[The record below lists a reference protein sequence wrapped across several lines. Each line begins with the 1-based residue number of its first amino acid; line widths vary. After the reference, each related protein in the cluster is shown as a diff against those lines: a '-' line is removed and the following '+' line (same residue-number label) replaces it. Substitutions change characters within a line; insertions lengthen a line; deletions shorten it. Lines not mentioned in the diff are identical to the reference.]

1 MRKDFS
7 PFPWRG
13 SGASKKGAGPLRGRT
28 GFALRLRTGQACPL
42 VVGKRLAPD
51 DFPGSG
57 VAPAAPFAEVCIN
70 PANPSVAG
78 LKNLTDRSW
87 SAVLPT
93 GEKRPIEPGQTVRA
107 APGTRIE
114 FGAFAGEIEAAA
126 SKSIPVLRV
135 VYWAAACLVAAA
147 GLGVAGWFW
156 RGQRPIDDGGGR
168 HDGRTAA
175 AAPSPDQDPRWDAG
189 RPGVPPRADDSDT
202 DRATDAYNLAIR
214 SIEQEHFDDALA
226 QLAAAVRF
234 KPDFEAAYRTRSEVY
249 LSRGEV
255 RKGLEDAD
263 KAVELAPR
271 DALAYVNRSW
281 ARFQLN
287 QFDRA
292 EQDADQAIHLDGT
305 ISNAFLYRG
314 VARASSGRAAEG
326 VRDVYKALRLD
337 PNNGEAR
344 RQFNDL
350 AAGPLEGLFREPPTA
365 GRAETGSPARTAWA
379 PPSAE
384 DERDLLP
391 AVAGT
396 PASPVRP
403 AGGLNFNVLRYAIL
417 DAKAGT
423 LTLIGESDP
432 QWPTGPIPYLEHL
445 QAASKAP
452 LPKVSLETPESEFAR
467 VRSACPAPGSKKPS
481 PGPASIPTILLSRS
495 FSRPTSGGGWRKRW
509 TARSASTAAEGTPP
523 GWTKCWSLRPV
534 PRRRCGPG
542 LWLPP
547 QFLASFGGLRFRSQV
562 QFGELPTD
570 SQMARALLQAD
581 YSLKLATTW
590 APLRRHVAGYL
601 TFTDFCRGRRVEPGD
616 DLEIF
621 RWALEPA
628 HVPPGLFRRRRQ
640 DDLFLRGTASQG
652 GREPTGRQA
661 HPRGGP
667 GRLCAAYDR
676 AVRLAGPLVSGAPR
690 ISGGRQG
697 RRVGGG
703 AAAAESGPG
712 VRA

>member
-28 GFALRLRTGQACPL
+28 GFALRLRTGQAYPL

-168 HDGRTAA
+168 HDGRAAA

-287 QFDRA
+287 QFDPA

-314 VARASSGRAAEG
+314 VARASSGRAAEA

-403 AGGLNFNVLRYAIL
+403 VGGLNFNVLRYAIL
-417 DAKAGT
+417 DAKTGT

-467 VRSACPAPGSKKPS
+467 VRSA
-481 PGPASIPTILLSRS
+481 LSGAWVKET
-495 FSRPTSGGGWRKRW
+495 FSRAGEHPDNPLVAFLFQANLGWGLEEALDRTERINGRRGDA
-509 TARSASTAAEGTPP
+509 ARLDEMLEFATRSQEA
-523 GWTKCWSLRPV
+523 LR
-534 PRRRCGPG
+534 GPG

-547 QFLASFGGLRFRSQV
+547 QFLARFGGLRFRSQV

-570 SQMARALLQAD
+570 SQMARVLLQAD

-601 TFTDFCRGRRVEPGD
+601 TFTDFCRGRGVEPGD

-621 RWALEPA
+621 RWCSN
-628 HVPPGLFRRRRQ
+628 RRTSAWAISTTAPRRS
-640 DDLFLRGTASQG
+640 FPSRNRVS
-652 GREPTGRQA
+652 RW
-661 HPRGGP
+661 
-667 GRLCAAYDR
+667 
-676 AVRLAGPLVSGAPR
+676 SGANWPASPPPWR
-690 ISGGRQG
+690 SWTPMR
-697 RRVGGG
+697 
-703 AAAAESGPG
+703 G
-712 VRA
+712 V